1 MTSGVRTG
9 VSHYRII
16 TADHYLII
24 IWLPTEHHFP
34 DGALSMERDQLQWL
48 PLTTYQSNLKHTSQ
62 TRFHSGN
69 CTLSFSWKLCNCCH
83 ILLVY
88 LHKSEKF
95 IWDSKE
101 GWAGM
106 KIERGLCILEI
117 HDWQP
122 VSNWIPVS
130 SLFSTTFPTS
140 VTYLAFWPI
149 LMFFFSLY
157 ACFACCLLW
166 PWSNSWLWRIFNPFI
181 CSLHYSTAAN
191 SGFTVVTNRDT
202 FMMIV
207 NFLLLQVQVVSNKLQ
222 LSAIPCT
229 MEWRFGGQFEPPY
242 RIQARYFSCYL
253 RNII

>member
-1 MTSGVRTG
+1 MGR
-9 VSHYRII
+9 
-16 TADHYLII
+16 
-24 IWLPTEHHFP
+24 F
-34 DGALSMERDQLQWL
+34 QWREINFNDYGSQHTN
-48 PLTTYQSNLKHTSQ
+48 PISNISQ
-62 TRFHSGN
+62 TRFDSGN
-69 CTLSFSWKLCNCCH
+69 CIFSFGLKPIVIFCWFTCASLKNLYEIPRRGGLVWKLSRGYAFLKFTIDSLFQIEFQSQAYSQQLFQLLWH
-83 ILLVY
+83 IL
-88 LHKSEKF
+88 HF
-95 IWDSKE
+95 
-101 GWAGM
+101 G
-106 KIERGLCILEI
+106 
-117 HDWQP
+117 Q
-122 VSNWIPVS
+122 
-130 SLFSTTFPTS
+130 
-140 VTYLAFWPI
+140 FWCS
-149 LMFFFSLY
+149 FFSLY
-157 ACFACCLLW
+157 AYFLIACCLLW

>member
-48 PLTTYQSNLKHTSQ
+48 RFTTYQSNFKYIPNQIWFRELHLEFWFKT
-62 TRFHSGN
+62 N
-69 CTLSFSWKLCNCCH
+69 CQ

-88 LHKSEKF
+88 LRKSEKF

-101 GWAGM
+101 GWPGM

-157 ACFACCLLW
+157 AYFLIACCLLW